1 MADDKG
7 NRYWFAAKQY
17 GWGWSYPVTWQGW
30 LVVAIYFALLFGGV
44 SFLRAQPSPWPV
56 RVWVA
61 VSIVL
66 VVIVIAKGERPVKW
80 RWGRNTAPRQR

>member
-1 MADDKG
+1 MADDK
-7 NRYWFAAKQY
+7 NDRYWFAAKQY

-30 LVVAIYFALLFGGV
+30 LVVAVYFVLLFGGV

-56 RVWVA
+56 RIWVVV

-66 VVIVIAKGERPVKW
+66 VAIVIAKGERPVKW
-80 RWGRNTAPRQR
+80 RWRRGDTRR